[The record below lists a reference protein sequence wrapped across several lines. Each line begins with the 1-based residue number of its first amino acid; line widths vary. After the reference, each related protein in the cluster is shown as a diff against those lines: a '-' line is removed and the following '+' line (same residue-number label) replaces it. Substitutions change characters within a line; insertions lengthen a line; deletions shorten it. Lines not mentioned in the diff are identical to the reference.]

1 MSESCEK
8 CRNYTADIGDKGY
21 CKLYR
26 HETNYPEKVCPRY
39 ELRDSKEWKNV
50 LHIDKVKELVNA
62 DTSKELYKQTRS
74 RMLYSI
80 SVLCTAIISIF
91 LLIFSVTLG
100 VVLATFTEISLL
112 HRIIFILLV
121 GSFVI
126 SVIVILGM
134 LISKFRFMRLIVPVV
149 TLFAII
155 FMFLFS
161 DAVWFDF
168 HVWIMKLTETIFY
181 VAV

>member
-26 HETNYPEKVCPRY
+26 HETSTPEKVCPRY
-39 ELRDSKEWKNV
+39 EPRESKEWKNV
-50 LHIDKVKELVNA
+50 LNIDKVREFVN
-62 DTSKELYKQTRS
+62 TEVSKELYRQTKG
-74 RMLYSI
+74 RMLYSV
-80 SVLCTAIISIF
+80 SVLCSAIISIF

-100 VVLATFTEISLL
+100 TVVATFADISLL
-112 HRIIFILLV
+112 HRVIFIVLV
-121 GSFVI
+121 GAFVI

-134 LISKFRFMRLIVPVV
+134 LISKFRFIRLIVPLV
-149 TLFAII
+149 TLFVII

-161 DAVWFDF
+161 DEVWFDF
-168 HVWIMKLTETIFY
+168 HVWIMKLTETLFNIN
-181 VAV
+181 V